1 MFFRHAFISF
11 LICFSSATFAFDH
24 ILPEEWGPTRLA
36 STPVNAVLP
45 VSRAHLKRSI
55 MQEFLS
61 WQGTRYQWGGNTRQ
75 GIDCSAFSRR
85 VIAAVLHRPLPRTAL
100 AQSQT
105 GVAVSLSSL
114 ETGDL
119 VFFLTQPGVHH
130 VGIYIGNN
138 QFIHASS
145 SQGVTLSSLSN
156 HYWREHY
163 QMARRVT
170 A

>member
-1 MFFRHAFISF
+1 MIFRNLFLSF

-24 ILPEEWGPTRLA
+24 IIPEEWGASRLVA
-36 STPVNAVLP
+36 PPVNS
-45 VSRAHLKRSI
+45 VSLISRTHLKHGI

-61 WQGTRYQWGGNTRQ
+61 WQGTRYQWGGNSRQ

-85 VIAAVLHRPLPRTAL
+85 VIATVLHRPLPRTAL
-100 AQSQT
+100 AQSRT
-105 GVAVSLSSL
+105 GVGVRRSSL

-145 SQGVTLSSLSN
+145 SQGVTMSSLSN
-156 HYWREHY
+156 RYWQQHY